1 MEINKKNIN
10 KGYDKMLD
18 KKMIINTLNK
28 YNFDKSKYIVIS
40 GAAMVL
46 LGIKEETNDI
56 DIATTK
62 EYYDYLLNNYNCK
75 LEFTNMNNI
84 NVYYIDNIINFS
96 YDNYSNDYIIK
107 NGIHTQTINDLLA
120 FKRAYGRD
128 KDKKDIELILKF
140 QSKNTKW
147 KFCIFLFKMIE
158 F

>member
-140 QSKNTKW
+140 QSKNTK
-147 KFCIFLFKMIE
+147 
-158 F
+158 

>member
-1 MEINKKNIN
+1 
-10 KGYDKMLD
+10 MLN

-28 YNFDKSKYIVIS
+28 YNLDKTKYIVIS

-140 QSKNTKW
+140 QSKNTK
-147 KFCIFLFKMIE
+147 
-158 F
+158 